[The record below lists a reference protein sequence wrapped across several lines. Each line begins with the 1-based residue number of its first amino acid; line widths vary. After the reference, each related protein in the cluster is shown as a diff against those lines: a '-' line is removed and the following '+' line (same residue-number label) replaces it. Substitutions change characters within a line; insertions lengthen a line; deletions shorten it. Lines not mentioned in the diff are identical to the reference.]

1 MNLYRPLSGIKV
13 LVAITMLLSAGCAD
27 VGTPTGGD
35 QKDFSP
41 SVLRENRML
50 QYFSSA
56 CPGITILKYA
66 QADLDD
72 DGKQDL
78 IVIYRGAADKNR
90 MCVVRRFGADFIA
103 TNDVPAPVSDQMI
116 QFRNIDEKPPL
127 EFIVQGRKG
136 AKVGYAIYRIED
148 GRLIDVF
155 GEAMQDC
162 C

>member
-1 MNLYRPLSGIKV
+1 MNLYRLLGIKL
-13 LVAITMLLSAGCAD
+13 LVAVTMLLAAGCAD
-27 VGTPTGGD
+27 DISPSGGD

-50 QYFSSA
+50 QYFAGAS
-56 CPGITILKYA
+56 PGMAILKYA

-72 DGKQDL
+72 NGKPDL
-78 IVIYRGAADKNR
+78 VVIYHSAAGENR
-90 MCVVRRFGADFIA
+90 MCVVRSFGADFIA

-136 AKVGYAIYRIED
+136 AKVGYAIYRIEQ
-148 GRLIDVF
+148 GRLIDLF
-155 GEAMQDC
+155 GEGMPDC